1 MTNVKMNRWIS
12 GMSAIV
18 CTGVLAGCAGTEPQR
33 TGVGA
38 GPEHSDPSARV
49 VASRDADRF
58 ARYGRVSRIDDVP
71 AERRTS
77 GAGAL
82 IGGVLGA
89 VVGNQIGGGT
99 GRTAATVAGAVGG
112 AVVGNS
118 IEKNQKPQEIA
129 AYDVHVRF
137 DDGDSRVITVSQLG
151 GLTVGERVRI
161 EGSNIVRL

>member
-1 MTNVKMNRWIS
+1 MTSVKLNGWIS
-12 GMSAIV
+12 GMSGIV
-18 CTGVLAGCAGTEPQR
+18 CAAVLASCAGPETQR

-38 GPEHSDPSARV
+38 GPEYADPSARV
-49 VASRDADRF
+49 VASGDADRF
-58 ARYGRVSRIDDVP
+58 ARYGRVSRIDDVA

-89 VVGNQIGGGT
+89 VVGNQIGAGT

-118 IEKNQKPQEIA
+118 IEKNQKQPEIA
-129 AYDVHVRF
+129 AYDVHVRL
-137 DDGDSRVITVSQLG
+137 DDGESRVITVSQLG